1 MEKLMN
7 YMERNTKAMLLSLSI
22 TVGILFLFSLA
33 LLFSSTRLRTDLNDT
48 IDIVVVLKQ
57 DNDNMKKQLD
67 EYTGVNDAK
76 RVQLLKMKMAADSAV
91 IGYFRA
97 DIKGLESMSK
107 LLSTDKKSK

>member
-7 YMERNTKAMLLSLSI
+7 YMERNTKTMLLSLSI
-22 TVGILFLFSLA
+22 TVGILLILVMSLFFCSIK
-33 LLFSSTRLRTDLNDT
+33 LRTDLNDT
-48 IDIVVVLKQ
+48 IDIVVVLKES
-57 DNDNMKKQLD
+57 NDNMKKQLD
-67 EYTGVNDAK
+67 EYTGVNDAR

-107 LLSTDKKSK
+107 LMTTDKKSK

>member
-1 MEKLMN
+1 MDKLMN

-22 TVGILFLFSLA
+22 MVGILLLFSLA
-33 LLFSSTRLRTDLNDT
+33 LLFCSVKLRTDLNDM
-48 IDIVVVLKQ
+48 IDVVVVLKES
-57 DNDNMKKQLD
+57 NDKLVKQLD

-97 DIKGLESMSK
+97 DMKGLESMSK
-107 LLSTDKKSK
+107 LMSTDKKSK